1 VLRLGSVCSYP
12 DRLVDCLKG
21 SAGTGRRLLDVERV
35 QASQKPFE
43 GQPRS
48 PHPNR
53 LVWTWVEVRPVRF
66 FAWGQSGLR
75 GGFSL
80 SAGFGKTGY

>member
-1 VLRLGSVCSYP
+1 MLRLGSVCSYP

-21 SAGTGRRLLDVERV
+21 SAGTGRRRLDAERV

-66 FAWGQSGLR
+66 CVGPEWFARRFLFECGIR
-75 GGFSL
+75 
-80 SAGFGKTGY
+80 